1 MAATS
6 AVIRTLAG
14 VVSRT
19 LVLGFF
25 PRLSAGVPFDNVYFI
40 SVLLPL
46 PLLSYWIASRNGTG
60 RGRAVLPNVVVE
72 GGIFAHIEW
81 LDATNAVQVVGRSS
95 AGYLRG
101 GAPKVGTI
109 RKRVQIW
116 FQQERHSF
124 YVSASRFVAA
134 QVDAGRYPPSGRA
147 SPPLAPAH
155 AFKCSEIV

>member
-1 MAATS
+1 MAGTTGI
-6 AVIRTLAG
+6 IRTLAG

-19 LVLGFF
+19 IVLGLLS
-25 PRLSAGVPFDNVYFI
+25 RLSAGVPFDNVSFI

-46 PLLSYWIASRNGTG
+46 LLLSYWMASRNGTG

-101 GAPKVGTI
+101 GAPKVGTK
-109 RKRVQIW
+109 RK
-116 FQQERHSF
+116 
-124 YVSASRFVAA
+124 
-134 QVDAGRYPPSGRA
+134 QVR
-147 SPPLAPAH
+147 
-155 AFKCSEIV
+155 I